1 MTKYERRL
9 FFDRLVQLRALY
21 RLRGSDDST
30 VAISID
36 DVIALAERL
45 IDEPD
50 KAPSESDKAPTR
62 RVA

>member
-50 KAPSESDKAPTR
+50 KAPSELDKAPTR

>member
-1 MTKYERRL
+1 MTKYERRQ

-30 VAISID
+30 VTISID

-50 KAPSESDKAPTR
+50 KAPSESDQAPTR

>member
-1 MTKYERRL
+1 MTKYERRQ

-36 DVIALAERL
+36 DVIAHAERL

-50 KAPSESDKAPTR
+50 KAPTR